1 MKLATLLVG
10 AGLHLAAL
18 AAVCVLWGI
27 GVMDNSLGAGFLG
40 AILGLGGGAVAG
52 AYAGTGATSSPGP
65 AAPAAPATS
74 VAQQV
79 ADALHSAAQT
89 ITGGTTGAG

>member
-18 AAVCVLWGI
+18 AAVCVLWGV

-40 AILGLGGGAVAG
+40 AILGLGGGGVVG
-52 AYAGTGATSSPGP
+52 AAIAATGATTSPT
-65 AAPAAPATS
+65 PATPASS

-79 ADALHSAAQT
+79 ADALHTAAQT